1 MSSTE
6 LNTINNAS
14 QTFSP
19 TALATNT
26 LQRLRSPTRVTTQV
40 ANSLSVVLPS
50 NPSIS
55 DLPTITWHNKRYVVE
70 EQLARKG
77 GRGRKTWIKDHGVFL
92 VELGAEGP
100 IAAYWCCQRCDSNG
114 KPEFFS
120 AAASSSAADHLRRY
134 VYIF

>member
-1 MSSTE
+1 MMSSAI
-6 LNTINNAS
+6 L
-14 QTFSP
+14 FP
-19 TALATNT
+19 TALATNA

-40 ANSLSVVLPS
+40 ANSLSVALPS
-50 NPSIS
+50 NPSIF

-77 GRGRKTWIKDHGVFL
+77 GRGRKTWIKDYGVFL

-100 IAAYWCCQRCDSNG
+100 TAAYWCCQRCDSNG

-120 AAASSSAADHLRRY
+120 AAASSSAADHLRRSHKL
-134 VYIF
+134 